1 MSTTTQ
7 TPPGSAA
14 DSAKG
19 NKQLSLDELYLEAG
33 HHQVNLGA
41 KKIHA
46 KRIPGK
52 FRNLKWFAAS
62 LYILFFIGPYFRWE
76 GRQAVLFN
84 VPERQYHLFELTLW
98 PQDVWILSLA
108 LLTFFLALYAA
119 TAMAGRVFCGT
130 FCWMTVW
137 TDVYTWIEEKMEG
150 SPPQRRALDS
160 APWGARKLAIKTG
173 KTLVFL
179 LLGVAT
185 GVTFTSYFI
194 DAGDLWRRY
203 LSLRGPV
210 EIWVTP
216 LPFVIGTY
224 LGVGIMREQFCFW
237 LCPYARIQSAMQD
250 SETIIPT
257 YDVRRGEP
265 RGRHK
270 DGDCIDCHLCVGV
283 CPTGVDIRDGM
294 QEGCIMCALCIDAC
308 NSVMRKVDKPEGL
321 IRYGSLDEFL
331 GLPVVPLYKR
341 PRIIMYA
348 ILLASTLS
356 GIVWGLTHLGA
367 VQLNV
372 IHERQPLYVML
383 SDGGVQNKY
392 TLRIVNKSD
401 TTLNL
406 RFAVSDLPGAVLV
419 SPDAAVRVAP
429 GRVLPLNATVR
440 MPRSRAGKGS
450 VKVEF
455 HVLDSATG
463 AFITETESRFIGPG

>member
-1 MSTTTQ
+1 MSTKTQ
-7 TPPGSAA
+7 TQPGSAA
-14 DSAKG
+14 DSVKG
-19 NKQLSLDELYLEAG
+19 NKQLSLDELYQEVG

-52 FRNLKWFAAS
+52 FRNIKWLASS
-62 LYILFFIGPYFRWE
+62 LYILFFIGPFFRWQ

-84 VPERQYHLFELTLW
+84 IPERQYHLFGLTLW

-108 LLTFFLALYAA
+108 LLTFFLVLYAA
-119 TAMAGRVFCGT
+119 TAIAGRVFCGT

-137 TDVYTWIEEKMEG
+137 IDVYTWIEEKMEG
-150 SPPQRRALDS
+150 SPPQRRALDI
-160 APWGARKLAIKTG
+160 APWGARKLAIKGG
-173 KTLVFL
+173 KTLIFL

-185 GVTFTSYFI
+185 GVTFTAYFI
-194 DAGDLWRRY
+194 DVFDLWRRY
-203 LSLRGPV
+203 LTLRGPV
-210 EIWVTP
+210 EIWVAP
-216 LPFVIGTY
+216 LPFIIGTY
-224 LGVGIMREQFCFW
+224 FGVGVMREQFCFW
-237 LCPYARIQSAMQD
+237 LCPYARIQAAMQD

-257 YDVRRGEP
+257 YDVKRGEP

-308 NSVMRKVDKPEGL
+308 DSVMRKVDKPEGL
-321 IRYGSLDEFL
+321 IRYASLEEIL
-331 GLPVVPLYKR
+331 GRPVVPMYKR
-341 PRIIMYA
+341 PRVIVYA
-348 ILLASTLS
+348 VFISLTLS

-401 TTLNL
+401 KPLNL
-406 RFAVSDLPGAVLV
+406 KFAVADLPGAVLAYQDGV
-419 SPDAAVRVAP
+419 VHVAP
-429 GRVLPLNATVR
+429 GKVLPLNATVR
-440 MPRSRAGKGS
+440 VPRSQVGKEAM
-450 VKVEF
+450 KIEF

-463 AFITETESRFIGPG
+463 AFITETEGRFIGPN